1 MRRFIL
7 ASLGAVAILGLA
19 YFIEGG
25 RLSALFFASPFLIT
39 FGMPFFAVLAVWSL
53 GTWGRA
59 WADAMKPQADSRRRE
74 ISAEL
79 WDFYEKACYA
89 AGILAFIVGCVII
102 LRNHGDVDG
111 RLAESF
117 AVNLISPLYAI
128 FLALLARILRFR
140 VRTGGR

>member
-7 ASLGAVAILGLA
+7 ATLGTVAILGLA

-25 RLSALFFASPFLIT
+25 SFSALFFPSPFLIT
-39 FGMPFFAVLAVWSL
+39 FGVPCFAVLAVWDL
-53 GTWGRA
+53 KAWGRA
-59 WADAMKPQADSRRRE
+59 WMDAMRPQADSRRRE
-74 ISAEL
+74 ASAGL
-79 WDFYEKACYA
+79 WDFFEKACYA
-89 AGILAFIVGCVII
+89 AGLLAFIVGCVII
-102 LRNHGDVDG
+102 LRSLGGVDG

-140 VRTGGR
+140 VRTGGQ

>member
-25 RLSALFFASPFLIT
+25 KFSALLFPSPFLIT

-74 ISAEL
+74 SSAEL
-79 WDFYEKACYA
+79 WDFYEKACYS
-89 AGILAFIVGCVII
+89 AGILAFILGCVVI
-102 LRNHGDVDG
+102 LRNHGGVDG
-111 RLAESF
+111 RLFESF

-128 FLALLARILRFR
+128 LFALLARILRFR
-140 VRTGGR
+140 VRVGGR